1 MLKRIR
7 KNLRRRVA
15 QWAGDHAAPGANAEE
30 HLSFAA
36 ELPVGQHQPLLR
48 VQLQLVTEPQADG
61 ERLRLRAHIQTNFAS
76 ALRPAL
82 SAGATPPER
91 PALAAD
97 GSRALS
103 LSERSAAVVGGALQR
118 AARRALEVPAIR
130 ALSEPLLQL
139 DLNSF
144 VEIQASTASLADG
157 SHHLLPQ
164 ADKLRAL
171 GIVPRRSTD
180 APVAETWSGEAADGF
195 AQVSVLQIDKR
206 HLPQRL
212 AELLGDKP
220 FSLAAAIVNTAQQ
233 K

>member
-1 MLKRIR
+1 MLRRIR
-7 KNLRRRVA
+7 KNLRQRVA
-15 QWAGDHAAPGANAEE
+15 QWAGDHAAPAANAEDQ
-30 HLSFAA
+30 LGFAA
-36 ELPVGQHQPLLR
+36 ELPVGQAQPLVR

-61 ERLRLRAHIQTNFAS
+61 ERLRLRAHIQTNLAS

-82 SAGATPPER
+82 SASTEPDR
-91 PALAAD
+91 PALESAT
-97 GSRALS
+97 GTALS
-103 LSERSAAVVGGALQR
+103 LSQRGAVAVGHALQR
-118 AARRALEVPAIR
+118 VAQRALSVPAIR

-139 DLNSF
+139 DLNTF

-157 SHHLLPQ
+157 SHQLLPQ

-171 GIVPRRSTD
+171 GIVPKRSTD
-180 APVAETWSGEAADGF
+180 APVAETWAGEAADGF

-206 HLPQRL
+206 HLPPRL
-212 AELLGDKP
+212 AEMLGDKP

>member
-7 KNLRRRVA
+7 KNLRQRIER
-15 QWAGDHAAPGANAEE
+15 WAGDHAAPAASAEDQ
-30 HLSFAA
+30 LSFSA
-36 ELPVGQHQPLLR
+36 ELPVGQNLPLWR
-48 VQLQLVTEPQADG
+48 IQLQMITEPQADG

-82 SAGATPPER
+82 SQRRVDEPA
-91 PALAAD
+91 ALAAD
-97 GSRALS
+97 SGSTAMS
-103 LSERSAAVVGGALQR
+103 LSQRGAVALGDAIQR
-118 AARRALEVPAIR
+118 AARRALAVPAIR
-130 ALSEPLLQL
+130 TLSEPLLQL
-139 DLNSF
+139 DLNTF

-157 SHHLLPQ
+157 SHQLLPQ

-180 APVAETWSGEAADGF
+180 APVAETWGGQAADGF

-212 AELLGDKP
+212 AELLGERP